1 MEARPGKTKTVSEEF
16 SVEEFNVH
24 DELENK
30 LRSSAQNLK
39 RVSSSN
45 GAGKTGSNAAQLSPT
60 QKQNFQYSSI
70 SSGNNSGQK
79 GYLTA
84 QQQQVKS
91 KISDIELLWS
101 RACKQ

>member
-1 MEARPGKTKTVSEEF
+1 MEGRSAKTKTVSEEF

-30 LRSSAQNLK
+30 LKISAQNLK
-39 RVSSSN
+39 KVSSSN
-45 GAGKTGSNAAQLSPT
+45 GAGNTGSSLPQFSPT

-91 KISDIELLWS
+91 KISDIELL
-101 RACKQ
+101 

>member
-1 MEARPGKTKTVSEEF
+1 MEARPGKTNTVSEEF

-30 LRSSAQNLK
+30 LGSSAQNLK

-45 GAGKTGSNAAQLSPT
+45 GAGKTGSNAAQFSPN
-60 QKQNFQYSSI
+60 QQQNFQYSSI

-91 KISDIELLWS
+91 KISDIELL
-101 RACKQ
+101 